1 MDWVIAIKKNQPAT
15 GPRNRWNLRVQH
27 FFFQNWVKIQVK
39 SIPFRV
45 QSVCG
50 PPSAALKGSTILVLC
65 VCLFRNSASM
75 RKVKLMPWTNGGAA
89 SAPAPPVVRSQ
100 STVKKCVEYRW
111 TVDDFPTTAKGD
123 QPLKSPLLPADDRP
137 QWHRHRVGFTQFF
150 VSH

>member
-1 MDWVIAIKKNQPAT
+1 
-15 GPRNRWNLRVQH
+15 
-27 FFFQNWVKIQVK
+27 
-39 SIPFRV
+39 
-45 QSVCG
+45 
-50 PPSAALKGSTILVLC
+50 
-65 VCLFRNSASM
+65 M

-89 SAPAPPVVRSQ
+89 SAPAPPVVRWQ